1 MAILLK
7 KAVRRCLLGVF
18 LSQLTFMGVLA
29 LKSVTSDEDDE
40 LGLQSNYVSM
50 VIKVT
55 PLLFL
60 TLAIYWWFKYGYEKE
75 VL

>member
-1 MAILLK
+1 
-7 KAVRRCLLGVF
+7 
-18 LSQLTFMGVLA
+18 MGVLA

-60 TLAIYWWFKYGYEKE
+60 TVAIYWWFKHGYEKE